1 MRVGESPGVM
11 LEGFFGWFAH
21 PLDGAG
27 CRVYAQYP
35 VFAPGSAAMAVVI
48 LVFLY
53 LVVHNLSQ
61 MHALIF
67 QSLIDSLYF
76 VTGGDICPGASTIA
90 KCSESQV
97 PACLICMNM

>member
-1 MRVGESPGVM
+1 M

-67 QSLIDSLYF
+67 QSLIDSLYS
-76 VTGGDICPGASTIA
+76 VALGAVSPGASTE
-90 KCSESQV
+90 KGVPVPRSQLVSMLSE
-97 PACLICMNM
+97 I